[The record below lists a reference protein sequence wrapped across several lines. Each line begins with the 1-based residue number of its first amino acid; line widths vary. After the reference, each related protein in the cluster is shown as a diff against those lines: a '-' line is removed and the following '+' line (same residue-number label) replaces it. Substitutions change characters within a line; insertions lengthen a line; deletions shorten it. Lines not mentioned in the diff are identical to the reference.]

1 MQTGRRVFVTAA
13 AALGAI
19 GLFWGDFAA
28 NWQPIPPDLPA
39 RAALASLA
47 GALLLVAGLA
57 AHRDGMARVAGW
69 ILAAV
74 FGAFSVPWA
83 VRVVRFP
90 EIFGTWGG
98 FAEAFSLV
106 LASILVAQGYGRPQ
120 PDRGNVV
127 EYPCIIAFGFCA
139 IAFGLNH
146 FFALPQT
153 AAMVPGW
160 ILPSRMFWAVAT
172 GIFHCAAGLAI
183 VSGLCA
189 LLAARLLGGM
199 MLGFSALVWIPNLI
213 RSPAVHMSWAGNAEN
228 LALAGAAFV
237 VADAIARRRRH
248 DAEPIS
254 FRTRADEDVSPGPY
268 AAEIQR

>member
-1 MQTGRRVFVTAA
+1 MQTGRRLFVTAA

-28 NWQPIPPDLPA
+28 NWQPIPPDLPG
-39 RAALASLA
+39 RAAFALLA

-57 AHRDGMARVAGW
+57 AHYDRTTRAAGW
-69 ILAAV
+69 VLAAV
-74 FGAFSVPWA
+74 FAAFSIPWA

-106 LASILVAQGYGRPQ
+106 LAAIIVAEASGRRERGRREAVESLCIL
-120 PDRGNVV
+120 
-127 EYPCIIAFGFCA
+127 AFGFCA

-160 ILPSRMFWAVAT
+160 IPPNRMFWAVAT

-183 VSGLCA
+183 VSGVYA
-189 LLAARLLGGM
+189 LLAARLLGAM
-199 MLGFSALVWIPNLI
+199 MLGFSVLVWIPNLV
-213 RSPAVHMSWAGNAEN
+213 RSLTVHMTWAGNAEN

-237 VADAIARRRRH
+237 VADAIARHRRKASSRSEQG
-248 DAEPIS
+248 DP
-254 FRTRADEDVSPGPY
+254 SPDLA

>member
-1 MQTGRRVFVTAA
+1 MQTGRRLFVTAA

-19 GLFWGDFAA
+19 GLFWGDFAM
-28 NWQPIPPDLPA
+28 NWQPISPDLPA
-39 RAALASLA
+39 HAAFASLA

-57 AHRDGMARVAGW
+57 AHNDDMARVGGW
-69 ILAAV
+69 VLAAV
-74 FGAFSVPWA
+74 FAVFSIPWA
-83 VRVVRFP
+83 IRVVRFP
-90 EIFGTWGG
+90 ELFGTWGG

-106 LASILVAQGYGRPQ
+106 LASIVVAEAYGRPE
-120 PDRGNVV
+120 PDRRDIAENL
-127 EYPCIIAFGFCA
+127 CILAFGFCA

-160 ILPSRMFWAVAT
+160 IPPSRMFWAIAT

-189 LLAARLLGGM
+189 VLAARLLGCM
-199 MLGFSALVWIPNLI
+199 MLGFSALVWLPNLV
-213 RSPAVHMSWAGNAEN
+213 RSLNVHMTWAGNAEN

-237 VADAIARRRRH
+237 VADAIARHRR
-248 DAEPIS
+248 ETP
-254 FRTRADEDVSPGPY
+254 VK
-268 AAEIQR
+268 